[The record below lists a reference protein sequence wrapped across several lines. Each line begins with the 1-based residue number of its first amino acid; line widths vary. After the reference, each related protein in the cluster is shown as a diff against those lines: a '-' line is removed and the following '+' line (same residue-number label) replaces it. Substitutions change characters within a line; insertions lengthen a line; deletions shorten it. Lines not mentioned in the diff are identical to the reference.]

1 MFKSIKKN
9 KIKTLEPNKPI
20 INNDIDIKKYDVKS
34 ILTIILIP
42 SIFLVSMKTLL
53 LIGYI

>member
-20 INNDIDIKKYDVKS
+20 INNDIDIKEYDVKA